1 MLFTFCL
8 LDVAVTSHGWIRRAL
23 TVILIAHITFVC
35 NQHHVTLNKIHA
47 NACVKSQNPSV
58 KQRKKTTKSGPKK
71 RPGKR
76 APLII
81 QTYTKV
87 HIWGPFFGPIFG
99 ATFST
104 TCRDFVSAAF
114 GSGPSPAAFRGAG
127 ARRLWR
133 RPAENVSGG
142 FRRPLHS
149 STKAKL
155 QGSTALSP

>member
-1 MLFTFCL
+1 MDKTCPNNHTHCSHYICL
-8 LDVAVTSHGWIRRAL
+8 QSTSCYTQQDTRKCLRR
-23 TVILIAHITFVC
+23 IP
-35 NQHHVTLNKIHA
+35 
-47 NACVKSQNPSV
+47 KSWCQKAIP
-58 KQRKKTTKSGPKK
+58 TTKSGPKK

-104 TCRDFVSAAF
+104 TCRAGVSAAF
-114 GSGPSPAAFRGAG
+114 GSGPSPTAFRGAG

-142 FRRPLHS
+142 SRRPLHS